1 MSFDV
6 DQFEVFPDRL
16 HLRRDVPAKNMRRF
30 YLMTVQR
37 DLFGGAS
44 LIREWGRV
52 GSPGKV
58 QVEHH
63 PDEGRAV
70 DALADITQRKRKRGY
85 RFVPGGF

>member
-1 MSFDV
+1 MSEDHT
-6 DQFEVFPDRL
+6 QFEVFPDRL
-16 HLRRDVPAKNMRRF
+16 HLRRVDPAKSMRRF

-58 QVEHH
+58 RVDHH
-63 PDEGRAV
+63 PDEGHAV
-70 DALADITQRKRKRGY
+70 NALADLMGAKRKRGY
-85 RFVPGGF
+85 W